1 MRLTK
6 SYLSKIY
13 QTNEKLTYTIKYIV
27 GEFLTMGRKST
38 KENKNIYQISR
49 ENMNYTREVAAEK
62 LGFISSDRIEKIE
75 NEKTLP
81 HPEEILA
88 MTETYKNPML
98 CNYYCSHEC
107 PIGMEYVPEIKAK
120 NLSQITLEM
129 LATLN
134 KLSHEKE
141 RLIEIT
147 VDGELTKDEL
157 PDFLKIKEE
166 LEKMALAI
174 DSLNLWIDNTIAS
187 GKIDKNLLP
196 D

>member
-1 MRLTK
+1 
-6 SYLSKIY
+6 
-13 QTNEKLTYTIKYIV
+13 
-27 GEFLTMGRKST
+27 MGRKST

-49 ENMNYTREVAAEK
+49 EKMNYTREVAAEK
-62 LGFISSDRIEKIE
+62 LKFISSDRIEKIE

-88 MTETYKNPML
+88 MTDIYKNPLL

-107 PIGMEYVPEIKAK
+107 PIGIEYVPEIKIK
-120 NLSQITLEM
+120 DLSQITLEM

-147 VDGELTKDEL
+147 VDGKLTEEEI

-187 GKIDKNLLP
+187 GKIDKNLIP